1 MANIKGVEEAL
12 YNIDDH
18 ISTTDALEILNGG
31 VTLPTLIKWC
41 RDYHIGKKIGGRW
54 YVDPK
59 KLELL
64 LKGAKILGD
73 Y

>member
-1 MANIKGVEEAL
+1 MAEIKDVEEAL
-12 YNIDDH
+12 YDIDDY
-18 ISTTDALEILNGG
+18 IDTRDARDLLNDS

-59 KLELL
+59 KLSLL
-64 LKGAKILGD
+64 LRGIEIKYD
-73 Y
+73 R